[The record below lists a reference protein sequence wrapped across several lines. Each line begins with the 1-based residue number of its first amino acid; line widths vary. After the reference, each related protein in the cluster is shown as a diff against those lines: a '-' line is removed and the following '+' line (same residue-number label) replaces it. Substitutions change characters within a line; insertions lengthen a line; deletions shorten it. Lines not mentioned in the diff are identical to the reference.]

1 MAKIKS
7 VKSNTEVYAE
17 IIADIASRAA
27 AEIEGAE
34 LLGKNPDKLR
44 IIKDNDVH
52 AYVKSD
58 NTVDIDIYLNIL
70 YGYNIPDTVCKV
82 QIAIKKAIE
91 KETCYKVG
99 EVNVSVVSIIV
110 EETDDTPVIVHDFD
124 DEETDDVAKSEEEN
138 AYLSLS
144 PRFYDGLIVFE
155 FQRFI

>member
-34 LLGKNPDKLR
+34 LLGKNPDKSR

-110 EETDDTPVIVHDFD
+110 DETDDTPVIVHDFD
-124 DEETDDVAKSEEEN
+124 DEETDDVAKFEEEN
-138 AYLSLS
+138 A
-144 PRFYDGLIVFE
+144 
-155 FQRFI
+155 

>member
-34 LLGKNPDKLR
+34 LLGKNPDKSR

-110 EETDDTPVIVHDFD
+110 EETDDTPLIVHDFD

-138 AYLSLS
+138 A
-144 PRFYDGLIVFE
+144 
-155 FQRFI
+155 

>member
-34 LLGKNPDKLR
+34 LLGKNPDKSR

-110 EETDDTPVIVHDFD
+110 DETDDTPVIVHDFG

-138 AYLSLS
+138 A
-144 PRFYDGLIVFE
+144 
-155 FQRFI
+155 

>member
-34 LLGKNPDKLR
+34 LLGKNPDKSR

-70 YGYNIPDTVCKV
+70 YGYNIPDTVCKI

-110 EETDDTPVIVHDFD
+110 DETDDTPVIVHDFD

-138 AYLSLS
+138 A
-144 PRFYDGLIVFE
+144 
-155 FQRFI
+155 

>member
-34 LLGKNPDKLR
+34 LLGENPDKSR

-110 EETDDTPVIVHDFD
+110 DETDDTPVIVHDFD
-124 DEETDDVAKSEEEN
+124 DEETDDVAKSEEVN
-138 AYLSLS
+138 A
-144 PRFYDGLIVFE
+144 
-155 FQRFI
+155 

>member
-27 AEIEGAE
+27 AEIEGAK
-34 LLGKNPDKLR
+34 LLGKNPDKSR

-110 EETDDTPVIVHDFD
+110 DETDDTPVIVHDFD

-138 AYLSLS
+138 A
-144 PRFYDGLIVFE
+144 
-155 FQRFI
+155 

>member
-34 LLGKNPDKLR
+34 LLGKNPEKTR

-58 NTVDIDIYLNIL
+58 NTVDIDIYLNTL

-110 EETDDTPVIVHDFD
+110 DETDDTPVIVHDFD

-138 AYLSLS
+138 A
-144 PRFYDGLIVFE
+144 
-155 FQRFI
+155 

>member
-110 EETDDTPVIVHDFD
+110 EETDD
-124 DEETDDVAKSEEEN
+124 VAKSEEEN
-138 AYLSLS
+138 A
-144 PRFYDGLIVFE
+144 
-155 FQRFI
+155 

>member
-34 LLGKNPDKLR
+34 LLGKNPDKSR

-91 KETCYKVG
+91 NETCYKVG

-138 AYLSLS
+138 A
-144 PRFYDGLIVFE
+144 
-155 FQRFI
+155 

>member
-7 VKSNTEVYAE
+7 VKSNTDVYAE

-34 LLGKNPDKLR
+34 LLGKNPDKSR

-70 YGYNIPDTVCKV
+70 YGYNIPETVCKV

-110 EETDDTPVIVHDFD
+110 DETDDTPVIVHDFD

-138 AYLSLS
+138 A
-144 PRFYDGLIVFE
+144 
-155 FQRFI
+155 

>member
-17 IIADIASRAA
+17 IIADKESRAA
-27 AEIEGAE
+27 AGIEGAE
-34 LLGKNPDKLR
+34 LLGKNPDKSR

-110 EETDDTPVIVHDFD
+110 DETDDTPVIVHDFD

-138 AYLSLS
+138 A
-144 PRFYDGLIVFE
+144 
-155 FQRFI
+155 

>member
-91 KETCYKVG
+91 KETFYTVG

-110 EETDDTPVIVHDFD
+110 DETDDTPVIVHDFD

-138 AYLSLS
+138 A
-144 PRFYDGLIVFE
+144 
-155 FQRFI
+155 

>member
-34 LLGKNPDKLR
+34 LLGKNPDKSR

-110 EETDDTPVIVHDFD
+110 DETEDTPVIVHDFD

-138 AYLSLS
+138 A
-144 PRFYDGLIVFE
+144 
-155 FQRFI
+155 

>member
-34 LLGKNPDKLR
+34 LLGKNPEKLR

-110 EETDDTPVIVHDFD
+110 DETDDTPVIVHDFD

-138 AYLSLS
+138 A
-144 PRFYDGLIVFE
+144 
-155 FQRFI
+155 

>member
-34 LLGKNPDKLR
+34 LLGKNPDKSR

-110 EETDDTPVIVHDFD
+110 EETDDTPVIVHDFG

-138 AYLSLS
+138 A
-144 PRFYDGLIVFE
+144 
-155 FQRFI
+155 

>member
-7 VKSNTEVYAE
+7 LKSNTEVYAE

-34 LLGKNPDKLR
+34 LLGKNPDKSR

-110 EETDDTPVIVHDFD
+110 DETDDTPVIVHDFD

-138 AYLSLS
+138 A
-144 PRFYDGLIVFE
+144 
-155 FQRFI
+155 

>member
-34 LLGKNPDKLR
+34 LLGKNPDKSR

-110 EETDDTPVIVHDFD
+110 DETDDTPVIVHDFD
-124 DEETDDVAKSEEEN
+124 DEDTDEVAKSEEEN
-138 AYLSLS
+138 A
-144 PRFYDGLIVFE
+144 
-155 FQRFI
+155 

>member
-110 EETDDTPVIVHDFD
+110 DETDDTPVIVHDFD
-124 DEETDDVAKSEEEN
+124 DEETDNVAKSEEEN
-138 AYLSLS
+138 A
-144 PRFYDGLIVFE
+144 
-155 FQRFI
+155 

>member
-17 IIADIASRAA
+17 IIADIVSRAA

-34 LLGKNPDKLR
+34 LLGKNPEKTR

-110 EETDDTPVIVHDFD
+110 DETDDTPVIVHDFD

-138 AYLSLS
+138 A
-144 PRFYDGLIVFE
+144 
-155 FQRFI
+155 

>member
-110 EETDDTPVIVHDFD
+110 EETDDTPRDR
-124 DEETDDVAKSEEEN
+124 SR
-138 AYLSLS
+138 L
-144 PRFYDGLIVFE
+144 
-155 FQRFI
+155 

>member
-91 KETCYKVG
+91 KETCYTVE

-138 AYLSLS
+138 A
-144 PRFYDGLIVFE
+144 
-155 FQRFI
+155 

>member
-34 LLGKNPDKLR
+34 LLGKNPDKSR
-44 IIKDNDVH
+44 IKDNDVH

-110 EETDDTPVIVHDFD
+110 DETDDTPVIVHDFD

-138 AYLSLS
+138 A
-144 PRFYDGLIVFE
+144 
-155 FQRFI
+155 

>member
-110 EETDDTPVIVHDFD
+110 EETDDTPMIVHDFD

-138 AYLSLS
+138 A
-144 PRFYDGLIVFE
+144 
-155 FQRFI
+155 

>member
-110 EETDDTPVIVHDFD
+110 DETDDTPVIVHDFD
-124 DEETDDVAKSEEEN
+124 DEETDDVAKSEEVN
-138 AYLSLS
+138 A
-144 PRFYDGLIVFE
+144 
-155 FQRFI
+155 

>member
-110 EETDDTPVIVHDFD
+110 AETDDTPVIVHDFD

-138 AYLSLS
+138 A
-144 PRFYDGLIVFE
+144 
-155 FQRFI
+155 

>member
-34 LLGKNPDKLR
+34 LLGKNPDKSR

-52 AYVKSD
+52 AYVKSEY
-58 NTVDIDIYLNIL
+58 TVDIDIYLNIL

-110 EETDDTPVIVHDFD
+110 DETDDTPVIVHDFD

-138 AYLSLS
+138 A
-144 PRFYDGLIVFE
+144 
-155 FQRFI
+155 

>member
-34 LLGKNPDKLR
+34 LLGKNPDKSR

-110 EETDDTPVIVHDFD
+110 DETDDTPVIVHDFD
-124 DEETDDVAKSEEEN
+124 DEETDNVAKSEEEN
-138 AYLSLS
+138 A
-144 PRFYDGLIVFE
+144 
-155 FQRFI
+155 

>member
-34 LLGKNPDKLR
+34 LLGKNPDKSR

-110 EETDDTPVIVHDFD
+110 DETDDTPVIVHDFD
-124 DEETDDVAKSEEEN
+124 DEETADVAKSEEEN
-138 AYLSLS
+138 A
-144 PRFYDGLIVFE
+144 
-155 FQRFI
+155 

>member
-34 LLGKNPDKLR
+34 LLGENPDKSR

-110 EETDDTPVIVHDFD
+110 DETDDTPVIVHDFD

-138 AYLSLS
+138 A
-144 PRFYDGLIVFE
+144 
-155 FQRFI
+155 

>member
-27 AEIEGAE
+27 AEIERAE
-34 LLGKNPDKLR
+34 LLGKNPDKSR

-110 EETDDTPVIVHDFD
+110 DETDDTPVIVHDFD
-124 DEETDDVAKSEEEN
+124 DEETDDVAKSEEVN
-138 AYLSLS
+138 A
-144 PRFYDGLIVFE
+144 
-155 FQRFI
+155 

>member
-91 KETCYKVG
+91 KETCYNVG

-110 EETDDTPVIVHDFD
+110 DETDDTPVIVHDFD

-138 AYLSLS
+138 A
-144 PRFYDGLIVFE
+144 
-155 FQRFI
+155 

>member
-34 LLGKNPDKLR
+34 LLGKNPEKTR

-91 KETCYKVG
+91 KETCYKEG

-110 EETDDTPVIVHDFD
+110 DETDDTPVIVHDFD

-138 AYLSLS
+138 A
-144 PRFYDGLIVFE
+144 
-155 FQRFI
+155 

>member
-17 IIADIASRAA
+17 I
-27 AEIEGAE
+27 EGAE
-34 LLGKNPDKLR
+34 LLGKNPDKSR

-91 KETCYKVG
+91 KETCYTVG

-110 EETDDTPVIVHDFD
+110 DETDDTPVIVHDFD

-138 AYLSLS
+138 A
-144 PRFYDGLIVFE
+144 
-155 FQRFI
+155 

>member
-34 LLGKNPDKLR
+34 LLGKNPDKSR

-70 YGYNIPDTVCKV
+70 YGYNIPETVCKV

-110 EETDDTPVIVHDFD
+110 DETDDTPVIVHDFD

-138 AYLSLS
+138 A
-144 PRFYDGLIVFE
+144 
-155 FQRFI
+155 

>member
-1 MAKIKS
+1 MAKIRS

-34 LLGKNPDKLR
+34 LLGKNPDKSR

-110 EETDDTPVIVHDFD
+110 DETDDTPVIVHDFD

-138 AYLSLS
+138 A
-144 PRFYDGLIVFE
+144 
-155 FQRFI
+155 

>member
-27 AEIEGAE
+27 AEIKGAE
-34 LLGKNPDKLR
+34 LLGKNPDKSR

-110 EETDDTPVIVHDFD
+110 DETDDTPVIVHDFD

-138 AYLSLS
+138 A
-144 PRFYDGLIVFE
+144 
-155 FQRFI
+155 